1 MNWILTSSL
10 EKIVPGMEQEF
21 APLTHASMFQNETY
35 SFSVFHRLT
44 PEDESHKKWFTFE
57 MESDLQDFIQVCELK
72 NVPME
77 MPAYPTT
84 ADEDYLIKTP
94 SLISDIV
101 WPMEGNRFY
110 SARGIWRGL
119 WFTVSGNLPAGLHR
133 ITIFAVNEEGQ
144 RVESASL
151 ELEIIEA
158 KLPKQKLIYTN
169 WFHCDCLAK
178 YYKVPMQSERHWELI
193 EQYIQC
199 AARFG
204 INMILTPVFTPPLDT
219 AVGAERPTMQ
229 LVDVYEDAAGH
240 YSFSFEKLGRFL
252 EIGRQAGIEYFEIS
266 HLYTQWGAAHA
277 PKIMVTRADG
287 EYRRKFGWDTDAFSE
302 EYRTFLRAFLSEL
315 VPYLKG
321 QGVADRCYFH
331 ISDEPSRDY
340 MENYRRAREAVEDL
354 LADFPIIDALSDY
367 EFYQEGLVKKPIP
380 SNDHI
385 TPFLENHVPNLWT
398 YYCCGQNEKV
408 GNRFLAMP
416 SYRNRILG
424 CQLYKYDIEGFLQW
438 GFNFWFSHHSG
449 HLIDPFTV
457 TDGENT
463 WPAGDP
469 FTVYP
474 GEDGPILSQRIYVF
488 LEALQDLRAFQ
499 LLESYTSKEYVME
512 LIEQEGEL
520 TFFDYP
526 RNNAYLLSLREMVNE
541 EIKKYIRK

>member
-10 EKIVPGMEQEF
+10 EKIVPGTEQEF
-21 APLTHASMFQNETY
+21 QPLLHASMLQNETY
-35 SFSVFHRLT
+35 CFSVMHRLM
-44 PEDESHKKWFTFE
+44 PEDEVHKKWFQLE
-57 MESDLQDFIQVCELK
+57 VESDLQEYIKVSELK

-84 ADEDYLIKTP
+84 VDEDYLTKSP
-94 SLISDIV
+94 ALVSDV
-101 WPMEGNRFY
+101 LWPMDGKRFY
-110 SARGIWRGL
+110 SARALWRGL
-119 WFTVSGNLPAGLHR
+119 WFTVSGSLPKGVHNIIVR
-133 ITIFAVNEEGQ
+133 AVNEEGLCEQ
-144 RVESASL
+144 AAAV
-151 ELEIIEA
+151 ELEVIGA
-158 KLPKQKLIYTN
+158 KLPKQELVYTN

-193 EQYIQC
+193 EQYMKC

-204 INMILTPVFTPPLDT
+204 VNMILTPVFTPPLDT
-219 AVGAERPTMQ
+219 AVGTERPTMQ
-229 LVDVYEDAAGH
+229 LVDVYEDAEGR

-252 EIGRQAGIEYFEIS
+252 EISRRAGMEYFEIS

-287 EYRRKFGWDTDAFSE
+287 EYNRKFGWDTDAFSD
-302 EYRTFLRAFLSEL
+302 EYKAFLRAFLSEL
-315 VPYLKG
+315 VPYLKS
-321 QGVADRCYFH
+321 QGVAERCYFH
-331 ISDEPSRDY
+331 ISDEPSRDH

-354 LADFPIIDALSDY
+354 LKDFPIIDALSDY

-398 YYCCGQNEKV
+398 YYCCGQGEKV

-424 CQLYKYDIEGFLQW
+424 CQLYKYDIEGFLHW
-438 GFNFWFSHHSG
+438 GFNFWFSHNSG

-469 FTVYP
+469 FTIYP
-474 GEDGPILSQRIYVF
+474 GEAGPVASQRIYVF
-488 LEALQDLRAFQ
+488 LEALQDLRAFR
-499 LLESYTSKEYVME
+499 LLESFTSKEHVLE
-512 LIEQEGEL
+512 LIEQDGEV

-526 RNNAYLLSLREMVNE
+526 RNSAYLLSLREMVNE
-541 EIKKYIRK
+541 EIKKHVR